1 MPRRY
6 PMPTLG
12 LSSKK
17 KSPLP
22 KVFALAVVAG
32 LIAGAVY
39 WVRRIPEGKTLPP
52 AIAKMREALAVGIDA
67 GSAQPLNTDSA
78 AVPSGAPSA
87 PAAPAKPVPNPVRQ
101 SGIRLASVVVN
112 GPLET
117 AIVDATGS
125 VTGPA
130 LTQVLKR
137 ALVWWANVPGDL
149 LKGDRIDVLY
159 EERANE
165 EPLMHAVRFISSKL
179 GRTFQAYRFKGPQD
193 AYARFYQP
201 NGDELELR
209 LEDSPIDEYEQITS
223 LLRDGR
229 RHKGVDFKAR
239 EGTPVHAT
247 FDGVITRRNWNF
259 RGNGNSLELTDATGR
274 RKALFLHLSELSS
287 NVRVGLRVHKGDVIA
302 HSGNSGHSFAPHL
315 HYQLMA
321 GDAKV
326 LDPFNVHRTYRRRLS
341 DDVRP
346 AFEAEMRRLE
356 PLLSPQHASAERGR

>member
-12 LSSKK
+12 LSPRK
-17 KSPLP
+17 KSPFP
-22 KVFALAVVAG
+22 KVFALAIVAG

-52 AIAKMREALAVGIDA
+52 AIAKMREALAVGVDA
-67 GSAQPLNTDSA
+67 GSAQPAKPEA
-78 AVPSGAPSA
+78 AAAPSDA
-87 PAAPAKPVPNPVRQ
+87 PTTPAAPAKAAPEPVRQ
-101 SGIRLASVVVN
+101 GGIRLASVVVN

-117 AIVDATGS
+117 AIVDAAGS
-125 VTGPA
+125 VSGPA
-130 LTQVLKR
+130 LTQVVKR

-159 EERANE
+159 EERAAE
-165 EPLMHAVRFISSKL
+165 EPLMHAVRFTSAKL
-179 GRTFQAYRFKGPQD
+179 GRTFEAFRFKGPQD
-193 AYARFYQP
+193 AYARFVQP
-201 NGDELELR
+201 SGDELELR

-229 RHKGVDFKAR
+229 RHKGVDFKTR

-247 FDGVITRRNWNF
+247 FDGVITRKNWNF
-259 RGNGNSLELTDATGR
+259 RGNGNSLEVTEGTGK
-274 RKALFLHLSELSS
+274 RKALFLHLSELPA
-287 NVRVGLRVHKGDVIA
+287 NVRVGLPVHKGDVIA

-321 GDAKV
+321 SETKV
-326 LDPFNVHRTYRRRLS
+326 LDPFNVHRTYRRRLPDS
-341 DDVRP
+341 QRA
-346 AFEAEMRRLE
+346 AFEAEMHRLE
-356 PLLSPQHASAERGR
+356 PMLSPQHAAR